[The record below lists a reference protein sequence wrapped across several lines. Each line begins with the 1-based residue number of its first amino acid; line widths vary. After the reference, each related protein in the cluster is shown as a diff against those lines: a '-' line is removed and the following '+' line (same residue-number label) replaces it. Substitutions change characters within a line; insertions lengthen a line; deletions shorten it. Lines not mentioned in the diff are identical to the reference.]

1 MNIKRFFPILEWLP
15 DYRISTFNQDLLA
28 AVIVTV
34 MLIPQSLAYAMLAGL
49 PPEVGLYASIA
60 PLLLYAVFGTSRTL
74 SVGPVAV
81 IALMTGATAG
91 AIALPGS
98 SEYITS
104 VLLLTFL
111 SGAMLTLMGLLRL
124 GFLANFLSHPVISGF
139 ITASAVIIAFSQLK
153 HLLGVSASGHNLLSL
168 FSDLAQQIPNLH
180 LITLAMG
187 TGTLI
192 FLYAA
197 RWWLKPMLSRLGV
210 PAGLASGL
218 GRLAPIIAV
227 AVTTWISGYFALAD
241 SGLAVV
247 GQIPAGMPP
256 LTLPVFDTGLWSQL
270 AVGALLIS
278 IVGFVESVSVGQTL
292 AAKRRQRIDPN
303 QELIGLG
310 SANLGAAF
318 SAGMPVTGGFSR
330 SVVNFDAGAQ
340 TPAAGAL
347 TALGIMAVILWF
359 TPLLGNLP
367 IATLAATI
375 IVAVLSLIDLHA
387 IKHTWRYSRTDFSAI
402 LVTIL
407 ITLLQGVEAGIMAGV
422 GLSLA
427 LHLYRTSLP
436 HSAVI
441 GRIAGTEH
449 FRNVERHQVETD
461 PRILILRIDE
471 SLYFPNA
478 RYLEDRISELTALHP
493 QMQHLILSCQAVNH
507 IDTSALDSL
516 EVISQR
522 LRDAGI
528 KLHLAEV
535 KGPVMDRL
543 KAVDF
548 PQYLNGMVFMSTYD
562 AWKTLKAD
570 RYLTAAEP
578 VENP

>member
-15 DYRISTFNQDLLA
+15 SYCLTTFNQDLLA

-60 PLLLYAVFGTSRTL
+60 PLILYAVFGTSRTL

-153 HLLGVSASGHNLLSL
+153 HLLGVSASGHNVLSL
-168 FSDLAQQIPNLH
+168 FSDLVQQIPNVH

-197 RWWLKPMLSRLGV
+197 RWWLKPMLSGLGI

-227 AVTTWISGYFALAD
+227 IVTTWICGHFALAD
-241 SGLAVV
+241 AGLAVV

-256 LTLPVFDTGLWSQL
+256 LTLPGFDTALWSQL

-340 TPAAGAL
+340 TPAAGAM

-359 TPLLGNLP
+359 TPLLSNLP

-387 IKHTWRYSRTDFSAI
+387 ITHTWRYSRTDFSAI

-471 SLYFPNA
+471 SLYFPNS

-528 KLHLAEV
+528 ALHLAEV

-548 PQYLNGMVFMSTYD
+548 PQQLNGRVFMSTYD
-562 AWKTLKAD
+562 ACKTLKKD
-570 RYLTAAEP
+570 SYLTAAES